1 MAPDG
6 LPALFG
12 VLRFAALGVIYA
24 HGAWLA
30 KCKPGCA
37 RPDPVLLEK
46 TKFRCP
52 VAVMIKREQGGYFDP
67 GLIPFY

>member
-1 MAPDG
+1 MTHQTAKNCIQFHLQGDFAPDG

-12 VLRFAALGVIYA
+12 VLRLAALGVIYA

-37 RPDPVLLEK
+37 RPDPVLLK
-46 TKFRCP
+46 KSNSVTQRLC
-52 VAVMIKREQGGYFDP
+52 
-67 GLIPFY
+67 